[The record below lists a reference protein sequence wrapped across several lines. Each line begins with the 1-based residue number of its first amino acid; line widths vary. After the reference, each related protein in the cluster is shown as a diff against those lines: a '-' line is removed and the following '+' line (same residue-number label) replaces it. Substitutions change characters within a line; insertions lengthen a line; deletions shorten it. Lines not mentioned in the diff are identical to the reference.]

1 MVFQSLAI
9 LAFILAC
16 FRKLPAYPL
25 VIALWVGL
33 GASIP
38 FVPRADADVMRVY
51 AATIPLHALIAA
63 LGAGALGALVSTT
76 IRKGARAAAES
87 PEALGEMRRDGFAG
101 VASSAVVVVLAF
113 VIPITRYVYFPPT
126 VRNRSFQRV
135 AERPAGIFPRPRYSF
150 NCG

>member
-16 FRKLPAYPL
+16 FRKLPADRL
-25 VIALWVGL
+25 FIALWVGL
-33 GASIP
+33 GTSIP

-51 AATIPLHALIAA
+51 AATIPLHAL
-63 LGAGALGALVSTT
+63 LGALVSTT
-76 IRKGARAAAES
+76 IQKGAPAAAES
-87 PEALGEMRRDGFAG
+87 PDALGEMRRDGFAG
-101 VASSAVVVVLAF
+101 VSSSAVVVVLAF

-135 AERPAGIFPRPRYSF
+135 AERPAGIFPRLRYSF